1 MDVVTG
7 VRVVRGPD
15 WKWTWRK
22 LVSRASRLAHETRR
36 TPEDGGE
43 GNVANVGTVADIQ
56 QPADASRYGRV
67 PKIGLWGL
75 HVQII

>member
-7 VRVVRGPD
+7 VRVFRGPD

-22 LVSRASRLAHETRR
+22 LVSRASRLARESRR
-36 TPEDGGE
+36 KPEDGGE
-43 GNVANVGTVADIQ
+43 GNVGTAADIQ

-75 HVQII
+75 QIIWI